1 MSKQRARRRGIDDEA
16 LQKLGIRRVD
26 KPSDF
31 KGVGIVA
38 DPRKLMSQ
46 GLSDVSRGDVVGIRC
61 QDAGCFRIQLEVYRT
76 GHTQSIRLRS
86 GMSHGTLQDI
96 GIEKA
101 EKPSDFEG
109 VGIVADPR
117 KLTSQGLSDVSAGDV
132 VGIRCQDAGC
142 FRIQLEIHRT
152 SQLLEFDFRTER

>member
-1 MSKQRARRRGIDDEA
+1 MSKQRTRKRGIDNEA
-16 LQKLGIRRVD
+16 LQKLGIKRVD

-46 GLSDVSRGDVVGIRC
+46 GLSDVAAGDVVGIRC

-76 GHTQSIRLRS
+76 GYTQSIKLRS
-86 GMSHGTLQDI
+86 GMSPGVLQDI

-101 EKPSDFEG
+101 EQPSDLEG

-117 KLTSQGLSDVSAGDV
+117 KLMSQGLSDVAAGDV

-142 FRIQLEIHRT
+142 FRIQFEIYRT
-152 SQLLEFDFRTER
+152 SQLLEFDFSTER